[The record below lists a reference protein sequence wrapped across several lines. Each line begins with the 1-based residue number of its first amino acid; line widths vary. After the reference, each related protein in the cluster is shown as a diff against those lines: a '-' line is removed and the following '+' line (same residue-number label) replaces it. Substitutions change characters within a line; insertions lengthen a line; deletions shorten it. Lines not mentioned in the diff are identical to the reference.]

1 MSAQAA
7 TTATSTA
14 SQQTTT
20 GDEADFVSPF
30 GFDEI
35 NLEATAIQG
44 VRAMYGTMGAVSL
57 AAGIALLAVPGRTL
71 LFVTVVLGLYFI
83 VSGFTHLFAAITLK
97 SLPAGWRALSVVTSL
112 LLVLG
117 GVLVMRNQLGSA
129 FAIGTIIVTV
139 TGFCW
144 LIEGVVTL
152 LESEA
157 TKNRALAIAGGI
169 LSIVAGLIVF
179 AFPIISFDLL
189 ITFAGAAL
197 FIFGVVLVAR
207 ALTFGK

>member
-1 MSAQAA
+1 MSVHTAAA
-7 TTATSTA
+7 TASAKATES
-14 SQQTTT
+14 
-20 GDEADFVSPF
+20 DEEAEFTSPF

-35 NLEATAIQG
+35 NMGATALQG
-44 VRAMYGTMGAVSL
+44 VRAMYGVMGAVSL

-83 VSGFTHLFAAITLK
+83 ISGFTHMFAAITLK
-97 SLPAGWRALSVVTSL
+97 GLPAGWRALSVVTSL

-117 GVLVMRNQLGSA
+117 GILVLRNQLGSA
-129 FAIGTIIVTV
+129 FIIGTVIVTV

-157 TKNRALAIAGGI
+157 SRNRGLAIAGGI

-179 AFPIISFDLL
+179 AFPIVSFDLL

>member
-1 MSAQAA
+1 MSVETATAA
-7 TTATSTA
+7 TTHS
-14 SQQTTT
+14 
-20 GDEADFVSPF
+20 GEHEEEEFESPF
-30 GFDEI
+30 GFDEV
-35 NLEATAIQG
+35 NLEATAVQG

-57 AAGIALLAVPGRTL
+57 AAGLALLAVPDRTL

-97 SLPAGWRALSVVTSL
+97 TLPVGWRALSVITSL

-117 GVLVMRNQLGSA
+117 GVLVLRNQLGSA
-129 FAIGTIIVTV
+129 FAIGTVIVTV

-144 LIEGVVTL
+144 LIEGVITL
-152 LESEA
+152 LESET

-169 LSIVAGLIVF
+169 LSIAAGLIVL
-179 AFPIISFDLL
+179 AFPIVSFDLL